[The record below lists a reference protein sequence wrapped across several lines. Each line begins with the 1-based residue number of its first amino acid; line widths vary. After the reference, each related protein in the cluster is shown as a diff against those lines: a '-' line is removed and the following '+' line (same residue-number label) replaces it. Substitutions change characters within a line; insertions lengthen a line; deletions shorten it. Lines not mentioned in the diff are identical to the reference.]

1 MINDLTVIDIFAGP
15 GGLAEGFSTFQS
27 KNTNRFKLGLSI
39 EKDPHA
45 FKTLQLRTFF
55 RALNHQDK
63 DSYYSYLRGEISR
76 QDLFEKHPYAKI
88 AASNKTLLAELGSKD
103 SCLNDQIDL
112 RISQAIG
119 SNKHW
124 VLIGGP
130 PCQAY
135 SIVGR
140 SRNKGKVDYVAE
152 KDDRHFLYMEYL
164 RIIKAH
170 RPSIFV
176 MENVRGI
183 ISSKINGEKIFPK
196 ILKDLARPYNGSQLS
211 TLTANELKYN
221 LYSLDRH
228 KSWSSH
234 AEKNPDP
241 NEFLIKSEDYGVPQA
256 RHRVFVVGVRSDI
269 DTGTIPLLSKRDRTT
284 VRDVLK
290 DLPFLESQLSK
301 GEGKK
306 PFSYCNQLY
315 EAIEM
320 NWFEEILSMNF
331 PDEVKHRMRSR
342 IEQAVAHK
350 LPNPFPETGA
360 EIVNHQP
367 QCDALDGWYQDGK
380 LNFVCNST
388 TRTHILL
395 DLYRYLFASVFA
407 EIFGVSPKLSE
418 FPEALLPEHA
428 NAKSGHFDDRFR
440 VQIADQP
447 SSTITSHLAKDGHF
461 FIHYD
466 PEQCRSLT
474 VREAARLQTFPDNY
488 FFEGPRTA
496 QFSQVGN
503 AVPPFLAHQIAEVIW
518 NIFHRNNG

>member
-1 MINDLTVIDIFAGP
+1 
-15 GGLAEGFSTFQS
+15 
-27 KNTNRFKLGLSI
+27 
-39 EKDPHA
+39 
-45 FKTLQLRTFF
+45 
-55 RALNHQDK
+55 
-63 DSYYSYLRGEISR
+63 
-76 QDLFEKHPYAKI
+76 
-88 AASNKTLLAELGSKD
+88 
-103 SCLNDQIDL
+103 
-112 RISQAIG
+112 
-119 SNKHW
+119 
-124 VLIGGP
+124 
-130 PCQAY
+130 
-135 SIVGR
+135 
-140 SRNKGKVDYVAE
+140 
-152 KDDRHFLYMEYL
+152 
-164 RIIKAH
+164 
-170 RPSIFV
+170 
-176 MENVRGI
+176 
-183 ISSKINGEKIFPK
+183 
-196 ILKDLARPYNGSQLS
+196 
-211 TLTANELKYN
+211 
-221 LYSLDRH
+221 
-228 KSWSSH
+228 
-234 AEKNPDP
+234 
-241 NEFLIKSEDYGVPQA
+241 
-256 RHRVFVVGVRSDI
+256 
-269 DTGTIPLLSKRDRTT
+269 
-284 VRDVLK
+284 
-290 DLPFLESQLSK
+290 
-301 GEGKK
+301 
-306 PFSYCNQLY
+306 
-315 EAIEM
+315 M